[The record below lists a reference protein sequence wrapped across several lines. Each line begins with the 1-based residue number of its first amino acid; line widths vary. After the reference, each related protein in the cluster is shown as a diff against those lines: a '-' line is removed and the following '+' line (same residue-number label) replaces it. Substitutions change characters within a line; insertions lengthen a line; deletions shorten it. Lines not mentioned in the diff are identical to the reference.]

1 MAHNEPVG
9 RQAPRL
15 VSPWRQLWTHSL
27 FRYGMVGGLSF
38 IVDFGLVWL
47 LHVATG
53 WPLWLATACAFIASF
68 GVNYTLQ
75 RLFSFSSRARHGGA
89 LVRYSILV
97 AANTV
102 FTVALVSLFDT
113 TIVGWG
119 WGKVIATILTTVGNY
134 FAYRMWIFP
143 PHRNNTKDQ

>member
-1 MAHNEPVG
+1 MAEDKLVG
-9 RQAPRL
+9 RPGAGLVGAWRRL
-15 VSPWRQLWTHSL
+15 AQSSL
-27 FRYGMVGGLSF
+27 VRYVLVGGLSF

-47 LHVATG
+47 LHVAAG
-53 WPLWLATACAFIASF
+53 WPLWIATGCAFVASF
-68 GVNYTLQ
+68 AVNYTLQ
-75 RLFSFSSRARHGGA
+75 RLFSFSSRAPHGGA

-102 FTVALVSLFDT
+102 LTVAIVTILDT

-134 FAYRMWIFP
+134 FAYRLWIFP
-143 PHRNNTKDQ
+143 PHRNNAKDQ